1 MILTVLVLVMCVV
14 WGGGSKE
21 HRRWSSRHFLN
32 SHYVLF
38 GFFVW
43 RATFAYGR
51 QSIPGAF
58 GDTNDIC
65 ILQIIV
71 GTCAR
76 VICESSKL
84 DQDGGIT

>member
-1 MILTVLVLVMCVV
+1 MRLAKPR
-14 WGGGSKE
+14 GS
-21 HRRWSSRHFLN
+21 RA
-32 SHYVLF
+32 
-38 GFFVW
+38 GFE
-43 RATFAYGR
+43 GPL